1 MLLYIR
7 HMITWNLNFIM
18 SFYLKDIM
26 IFLCKPFITSGLI
39 ILFIF

>member
-1 MLLYIR
+1 
-7 HMITWNLNFIM
+7 M